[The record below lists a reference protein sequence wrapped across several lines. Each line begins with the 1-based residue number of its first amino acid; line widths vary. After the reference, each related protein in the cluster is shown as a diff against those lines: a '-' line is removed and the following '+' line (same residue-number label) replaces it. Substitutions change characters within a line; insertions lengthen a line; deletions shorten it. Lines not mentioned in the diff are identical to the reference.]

1 MLAGMSMK
9 DRIAREAGTHVVPA
23 VASGYVRTVLDKAID
38 GIGPLKPVAET
49 AGAKLAAHGG
59 DVEKAVAALVRSH
72 TSLAGLQGFVTNLGG
87 IALAPATVPANVVG
101 VTIVQCHLVASIAH
115 LRGYDLEDPRVRNAV
130 LAVMLGEDTVKQM
143 VRKKRLPSSPM
154 ALATSPVHDPV
165 LDDTIAKEVTGELVG
180 RTIGRRALMLTAK
193 KIPLVGGAVGA
204 GADGFGT
211 WQVGRYA
218 QDELKDRRLRQ
229 RRR

>member
-1 MLAGMSMK
+1 MGMK
-9 DRIAREAGTHVVPA
+9 DRIAKEAGSAVVPA

-38 GIGPLKPVAET
+38 GIGPLKPVVET
-49 AGAKLAAHGG
+49 AGAKLAAHAG

-115 LRGYDLEDPRVRNAV
+115 LRGYDIEDPRVRNAV
-130 LAVMLGEDTVKQM
+130 LAVMLGEDTVKEM
-143 VRKKRLPSSPM
+143 IRKKRLPSSPM

-180 RTIGRRALMLTAK
+180 RTIGRRALMLAGK
-193 KIPLVGGAVGA
+193 RIPLLGGAVGA

-218 QDELKDRRLRQ
+218 QNELKDRRLRQ

>member
-1 MLAGMSMK
+1 MGMK
-9 DRIAREAGTHVVPA
+9 DRIAREAGTRAVPA

-38 GIGPLKPVAET
+38 GVGPLKPVIET

-130 LAVMLGEDTVKQM
+130 LAVMLGEDTVTEM

-180 RTIGRRALMLTAK
+180 RTIGRRALMLAGK
-193 KIPLVGGAVGA
+193 KIPLLGGAVGA

-218 QDELKDRRLRQ
+218 QSELRDRRLRT
-229 RRR
+229 R